1 MQKRRTIQELKE
13 LQESEDRIEFKA
25 AEQGN
30 FSYNGSGK
38 DKPAARRKCILGYVV
53 AFCNEG
59 GGSLVLGMGDSY
71 PHRVLGTTQ
80 NKGEIHKLESSIYR
94 DLGIRPDIYE
104 LYEDEAAKTGRVL
117 VIDIPGR
124 PMGKVFKFED
134 VPLMRVGE
142 ELRPMADDLLRS
154 IWEEQEG
161 DFSAELCPDISLE
174 DIDTEAVETLKE
186 RYARKCGNRDF
197 LNLSQEQIL
206 SDLGLTRRDGGIT
219 YAGLILVGKSETIQ
233 RVLPQA
239 SIVLEYRRHEGL
251 IPYDNQQV
259 YTSSFFRIIDNLWHD
274 INLRN
279 GKIDIPENAYIR
291 NIPLFNENV
300 VREAINNAVAHR
312 DYRRSSEIYIL
323 QSPESMIIKNAGGF
337 PLGVTKDNLLR
348 VQSTPRNRL
357 LSDVLTKTGVVE
369 RSGQGVDKIFK
380 YTISEGK
387 RLPDYSQSDS
397 FRVELRLSAE
407 IKDLD
412 FALFLEAEQQR
423 LSEKEQMSVFEI
435 LALNAIHEGSSES
448 IDPDIINN
456 LLKRGL
462 IEKQGRTK
470 AMHYTLSKSF
480 YEFSGREGEYV
491 GKKSWT
497 ATQARQHILA
507 YFETFPQGKMKD
519 FEASLQGHMTR
530 KQVRSVV
537 EALVQE
543 GILIRRGKL
552 KGTYYE
558 ISASYR
564 PLDGSSTEILEPL
577 KQS

>member
-71 PHRVLGTTQ
+71 PHRVLGTTP

-104 LYEDEAAKTGRVL
+104 LYEDDAAKTGRVL

-142 ELRPMADDLLRS
+142 ELRP
-154 IWEEQEG
+154 
-161 DFSAELCPDISLE
+161 LE

-206 SDLGLTRRDGGIT
+206 SDLGLTRRDGEIT

-251 IPYDNQQV
+251 IPYDNRQV
-259 YTSSFFRIIDNLWHD
+259 YTSSFFRMIDNLWHD

-279 GKIDIPENAYIR
+279 GKIDIPENAYIQ

-323 QSPESMIIKNAGGF
+323 QSSESMIIKNAGGF

-507 YFETFPQGKMKD
+507 YFETFPKGKMKD